1 MVKAIM
7 IPDDIISKNLLIR
20 DQKLDKD
27 LSEPGAVENQNN
39 QNGRFRKV
47 H

>member
-7 IPDDIISKNLLIR
+7 IPMILSAENLLIR

-27 LSEPGAVENQNN
+27 LSELGAVETQNN
-39 QNGRFRKV
+39 LNGRFRKV